1 MKSLMV
7 KRVSCL
13 KCIPAEL
20 IHTTQNVHEG
30 IAHLL
35 PVIYSGAAPDLGAY
49 ETTYDNPTA
58 IGQAVVNHAPTG
70 RACAFITASGR
81 IVIKVDGGALY
92 NAAGQRLE

>member
-1 MKSLMV
+1 MV
-7 KRVSCL
+7 KIVSCL
-13 KCIPAEL
+13 KCLPAEL

-35 PVIYSGAAPDLGAY
+35 PVTYSGAAPDLGAY
-49 ETTYDNPTA
+49 ETIGTPTA

-70 RACAFITASGR
+70 RARALITASGR

-92 NAAGQRLE
+92 NAAGQQLE